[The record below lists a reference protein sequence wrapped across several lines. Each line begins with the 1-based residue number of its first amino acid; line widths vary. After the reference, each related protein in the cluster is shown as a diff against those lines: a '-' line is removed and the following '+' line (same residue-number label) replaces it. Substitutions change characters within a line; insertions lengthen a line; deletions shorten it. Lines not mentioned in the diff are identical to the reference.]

1 MQALSLEAEA
11 LYFHLNQ
18 ARHEERYTE
27 KAPSGL
33 AVASWTEHRLAGVRR
48 DPAHDERC
56 GMVVSK
62 PFKLGGRRKGR
73 QWFTVNAHS
82 PPGDKT
88 SELLY
93 DLVVPRCKEEPRSF
107 ANFTRDRSHPL
118 RGSHTATTLEW
129 AGVGSDVTAARPAG
143 RSHTTA
149 RLRFWLCGNVKLFA
163 FTMWH
168 GAARIPS
175 PKSVSIY
182 PKSLK
187 PPEQPK
193 PVRQLPT
200 DSPKPYLEYPT
211 HRGLCAPTVAPKV
224 HWGNIPWTEASSGD
238 CHAGDSG
245 SFHTLLNQMSTL
257 DDCVR
262 ACLGCARCNVV
273 SASFTAP
280 TWDCRLSLAGLVTD

>member
-1 MQALSLEAEA
+1 M
-11 LYFHLNQ
+11 
-18 ARHEERYTE
+18 
-27 KAPSGL
+27 
-33 AVASWTEHRLAGVRR
+33 
-48 DPAHDERC
+48 
-56 GMVVSK
+56 
-62 PFKLGGRRKGR
+62 
-73 QWFTVNAHS
+73 
-82 PPGDKT
+82 
-88 SELLY
+88 
-93 DLVVPRCKEEPRSF
+93 
-107 ANFTRDRSHPL
+107 
-118 RGSHTATTLEW
+118 
-129 AGVGSDVTAARPAG
+129 GSDVTAARPAG

-280 TWDCRLSLAGLVTD
+280 TWDCRLSFSRARH